1 MRAQVDLIPE
11 HVASRI
17 VAIQE
22 QLNLSHTVMLP
33 CDREKLAAEQ
43 TRLWDEYF
51 FGKAYEEISALVPAF
66 IFGIAA

>member
-22 QLNLSHTVMLP
+22 RLALGHTVMLP

-43 TRLWDEYF
+43 ATLWDEHF
-51 FGKAYEEISALVPAF
+51 PGKPYEEIAALVPAF
-66 IFGIAA
+66 MIAA